1 MRRVTKVETYDGK
14 IHDTE
19 AAARKHLDAQY
30 ADVLCR
36 LAHKLTTAEKYAK
49 ICEIL
54 DESSDAFRAML
65 TIKADFAIAPRE
77 EEEG

>member
-1 MRRVTKVETYDGK
+1 MRRVTKIETYDGK

-36 LAHKLTTAEKYAK
+36 LAHKLTAAEKYAN
-49 ICEIL
+49 ICEVL
-54 DESSDAFRAML
+54 DASGDALRAML
-65 TIKADFAIAPRE
+65 AIKADLAIEPRE
-77 EEEG
+77 ED